1 MNILATERI
10 LTCLSARYPGGIA
23 AFLDDGGTIT
33 AIPTP
38 SFDVVVCHPD
48 LPRALREDFMRL
60 AEETVGLPEPHPV
73 LSRRENFDG
82 MEPAQHTGLLYELM
96 RFLEHI
102 DPAITFA
109 DTRAAL
115 IIDMAGHDAH
125 SDEVRRVTDYLE
137 TMRGVVLA
145 YVTCRDVVG
154 QAKTREWVDE
164 PGTAAD
170 PRPRRLVSG
179 EEIERLMNGEEE
191 V

>member
-1 MNILATERI
+1 MDIVRTSSI
-10 LTCLSARYPGGIA
+10 LTGLSARYPGGIA
-23 AFLDDGGTIT
+23 AFTDDGGTIT

-48 LPRALREDFMRL
+48 LPAPIREAFEHL
-60 AEETVGLPEPHPV
+60 AEENRGLPEPHPV

-82 MEPAQHTGLLYELM
+82 MAPAQRRGLLYELM

-115 IIDMAGHDAH
+115 IVEMSGHDAH
-125 SDEVRRVTDYLE
+125 SDAVRRVTEYLD

-145 YVTCRDVVG
+145 YVTCRELVAQVKG
-154 QAKTREWVDE
+154 REWVDE
-164 PGTAAD
+164 AEASGDTP
-170 PRPRRLVSG
+170 PREFVSF

-191 V
+191 A